1 MHFFFLINNNNSSKQ
16 KQNRHE
22 HLFHIPHLA
31 VLVLPQPSQRTG
43 EETGMMHS
51 ITIIST
57 LALILMMIYIIYL
70 DRTGR
75 L

>member
-1 MHFFFLINNNNSSKQ
+1 
-16 KQNRHE
+16 
-22 HLFHIPHLA
+22 
-31 VLVLPQPSQRTG
+31 
-43 EETGMMHS
+43 MMHT

-70 DRTGR
+70 DRIGR

>member
-1 MHFFFLINNNNSSKQ
+1 
-16 KQNRHE
+16 
-22 HLFHIPHLA
+22 
-31 VLVLPQPSQRTG
+31 
-43 EETGMMHS
+43 MMHS

>member
-1 MHFFFLINNNNSSKQ
+1 
-16 KQNRHE
+16 
-22 HLFHIPHLA
+22 
-31 VLVLPQPSQRTG
+31 
-43 EETGMMHS
+43 MMHS

-57 LALILMMIYIIYL
+57 LALILLMIYIIYL

>member
-1 MHFFFLINNNNSSKQ
+1 
-16 KQNRHE
+16 
-22 HLFHIPHLA
+22 
-31 VLVLPQPSQRTG
+31 
-43 EETGMMHS
+43 MMHS

-57 LALILMMIYIIYL
+57 FALILMMIYIIYL